1 MKHIYL
7 PSIILFMSFIFVA
20 CRMDK
25 PDPLPE
31 GHKYSVK
38 LNIDRELTLNEEDEP
53 LTMVKGAPYDLYAI
67 QVYKKGISGKY
78 GKYAYGIF
86 DNENDM
92 VLELPAGSTYKIEM
106 TMVPNGASLIAKGE
120 NGGYLEPFSLGGFN
134 AGPGKVTNV
143 FNVSVSTYINKMDSG
158 FATLSRQ
165 GAEAIGFNRPPISR
179 FYGVIDNFTPSEDT
193 GLTFNLKWVCFALTV
208 VPEGFTEGSIEIEM
222 EGAPK
227 LTVKPDD
234 PTAITK
240 KVFTLDHS
248 LSSDDWTADDY
259 SESVPIEVTW
269 IKADGTRKVFRPAD
283 TPTIIKRRYNKIF
296 PIPCGNTTP
305 EGNITV
311 DKEDE
316 ILIDEVDTLARP

>member
-7 PSIILFMSFIFVA
+7 PSVILFMSFVFVA

-31 GHKYSVK
+31 GPKYSIK

-67 QVYKKGISGKY
+67 QVYKKGITGNYSKY
-78 GKYAYGIF
+78 VYGIF

-106 TMVPNGASLIAKGE
+106 SMVPNGALWIAKGE
-120 NGGYLEPFSLGGFN
+120 NGGYLEPFTLGGYN
-134 AGPGKVTNV
+134 AGPGKVTNA
-143 FNVSVSTYINKMDSG
+143 FTVSVSTYLNKLNSG
-158 FATLSRQ
+158 YSSLKQ
-165 GAEAIGFNRPPISR
+165 EGAESTGFNRPPISR

-193 GLTFNLKWVCFALTV
+193 QLTFNLKWVCFALTV

-259 SESVPIEVTW
+259 SESVPIAVTW
-269 IKADGTRKVFRPAD
+269 IKADGTRKVFRSAD

-296 PIPCGNTTP
+296 PIPCNDTTP
-305 EGNITV
+305 EGNITIN
-311 DKEDE
+311 KEDE
-316 ILIDEVDTLARP
+316 ILIDEVETLARP